1 VLGIIR
7 ISLLVFLAAVST
19 GASAQFKVLHSFSDT
34 DGASPTGLIQTAD
47 GFFYGS
53 AANGGDVNACSPD
66 GCGTLFKSDSAGNVT
81 VLHVF
86 HASDGYSPTGL
97 VPAPAAAWIHASLC
111 QSKRL
116 LARLTVQ
123 PVSVA

>member
-1 VLGIIR
+1 MSHKGESTVLGIIR
-7 ISLLVFLAAVST
+7 VSLLVVLAAVST
-19 GASAQFKVLHSFSDT
+19 AASAQFKVLHNFSGA
-34 DGASPTGLIQTAD
+34 DGASPNALIQSAD

-86 HASDGYSPTGL
+86 HASDG
-97 VPAPAAAWIHASLC
+97 
-111 QSKRL
+111 
-116 LARLTVQ
+116 
-123 PVSVA
+123 